1 MVEENERNE
10 VKNIENSKKLDSF
23 LLNSYV
29 LLAFFE
35 IVSVFAPGYGL
46 EYLAFGIKD
55 LIIGVGFWAASSH
68 VQES

>member
-1 MVEENERNE
+1 MKETKLKMSKTARNW
-10 VKNIENSKKLDSF
+10 IRFCSIAMF
-23 LLNSYV
+23 FW
-29 LLAFFE
+29 AFFE

-55 LIIGVGFWAASSH
+55 LIIGVGFWAAFSY

>member
-1 MVEENERNE
+1 MEENERNE

-29 LLAFFE
+29 FWAFFE

-55 LIIGVGFWAASSH
+55 LIIGVGFWAASSY